1 MVETRACRRAKAK
14 EENPNIESSELR
26 YYGKAYSRRNIL
38 KKVSRS
44 VNKTTVPRQLGG
56 INLVSFSIYNALS
69 LTSYACRHNIVGIQ
83 NECSQYRIFNLSHE
97 S

>member
-14 EENPNIESSELR
+14 EENPSIESSELR

-44 VNKTTVPRQLGG
+44 VNKTTVP
-56 INLVSFSIYNALS
+56 
-69 LTSYACRHNIVGIQ
+69 C
-83 NECSQYRIFNLSHE
+83 
-97 S
+97 